1 MEPGKPSMRTLGPV
15 TQQRPDSAGEETTS
29 TEGVTDKGQSVSV
42 VPADQVTAY
51 LPKGRISFGKVKLLA
66 REVYVH
72 LPKSGFFHRAYSFL
86 RNLPTNTHKVEL
98 WNTFLRLE
106 KSLVTATEN
115 DAQSIVKS
123 NSSGMTV
130 GRDSE
135 GAKVAA
141 LMVSAGLAR
150 LVSQDHEQNT
160 LTIKFLRP
168 QNLELQTQT
177 MEMFAQ
183 HCPLCVNEK
192 GALDWN
198 QVVSEER
205 EVFLESL
212 WQLGANPDERLPAS
226 DWYTNPQVIEDF
238 EVYELYLELEE
249 KMAQL
254 EPMKEGENQWD
265 FARRRMGE
273 LVKVA
278 ADTGRLEISNFLIN
292 KTKNI
297 SIIGPQGWEDIL
309 EELEALHP
317 LFAEKLQEA
326 TPDYSETLEV
336 SPKKQKFHTP
346 PPHSQLKG
354 FLRENKLHRETV
366 ALKTVTD
373 LANGDTEVPFPIEA
387 AYRKAV
393 EKETWVQMKKAFV
406 ALDLPEGRPID
417 LERMQQG
424 LGKLYRYNSELCER
438 CLDDTQRA
446 AVVAEAEERMH
457 HYNATKKELERE
469 YRNNPELDHLLG
481 KEWVVPDDP
490 FEGTP
495 EEMESDDAP
504 PISKDKDFMT
514 PQLVYRL
521 VKSYDTIAGY
531 LKTIPSGKASME
543 ELQQMAMQDAFRQGI
558 PLELP
563 DWQEAITRLPLS
575 TGPEGGG

>member
-177 MEMFAQ
+177 VEMLAQ

-457 HYNATKKELERE
+457 HYNATKKELEKE